1 MAVEFWRRGKGI
13 SAASGG
19 VGMKVEDTYIDIVTL
34 IATSVHGV
42 RHNVASGHG
51 LLSGEGSIAGAY

>member
-1 MAVEFWRRGKGI
+1 
-13 SAASGG
+13 
-19 VGMKVEDTYIDIVTL
+19 MKVEDTYIDIVTL